1 MPSPLPISVRV
12 TSLRSPAIA
21 IALWLLMGLGLLV
34 LGPASA
40 HAHAGHAA
48 QASEVHD
55 APPLDMVLL
64 TAVGF
69 QPLMLDA
76 SDTGHLSRQQETG
89 PPCPGAC
96 CAGLQCCA
104 MALAGDLGGLQAPPG
119 HRQQL
124 APPPHD
130 WAARDR
136 QALPRPP
143 RPHA

>member
-21 IALWLLMGLGLLV
+21 IALWLLTGLGLLV

-40 HAHAGHAA
+40 HAHAGHSAG
-48 QASEVHD
+48 ASEMHD
-55 APPLDMVLL
+55 DTPLDMVMLAAAGVERL
-64 TAVGF
+64 ALDTSGTAK
-69 QPLMLDA
+69 
-76 SDTGHLSRQQETG
+76 LSRQQETG
-89 PPCPGAC
+89 PPCSGSC

-104 MALAGDLGGLQAPPG
+104 VALAGDPIGLQAPSG
-119 HRQQL
+119 HRTRH

-136 QALPRPP
+136 QTLPRPP